1 MNLHHLELFYY
12 VAKHEGITAALP
24 KMPYGI
30 QQPAVS
36 SQIQSLEKNLGVKL
50 FHRRPFTLTTEGAKL
65 YDYIYPFFS
74 KMGDLENLL
83 KQDGS
88 EHLRIAA
95 SAAIMRHHLPK
106 ILNHLKTEH
115 PELRLTLQEV
125 EANDITKIIQ
135 DETVDIAITTLHDNY
150 PDNFT
155 VIELI
160 ELPMAL
166 LIPKDSPV
174 KTLED
179 FLQPNLWDKGY
190 SADHPLIT
198 AQNQETLVQ
207 TFQQELEKR
216 QINWQPSVQLTT
228 LELVR
233 SYAEQGFGAGL
244 TVVTP
249 GITLPETHRY
259 LILKD
264 FPTLKIGVIYR
275 GKPKNITQN
284 FINLVQQTAGF
295 LQ

>member
-1 MNLHHLELFYY
+1 MNLHPLELFYF

-36 SQIQSLEKNLGVKL
+36 SQIQSLEKSLGVKL

-74 KMGDLENLL
+74 KMRDLEELI
-83 KQDGS
+83 KTDGT

-95 SAAIMRHHLPK
+95 SAAILRHHLPR
-106 ILNHLKTEH
+106 ILNHLKQDH

-135 DETVDIAITTLHDNY
+135 DESVDIAITTLHDKY

-166 LIPKDSPV
+166 MLPNESEI
-174 KTLED
+174 KTFED
-179 FLQPNLWDKGY
+179 FLEPNLWDNGFT
-190 SADHPLIT
+190 SHHPLIT

-207 TFQQELEKR
+207 AFQQELAKR
-216 QINWQPSVQLTT
+216 QIEWQPTVQLTT

-244 TVVTP
+244 TVITP
-249 GITLPETHRY
+249 GVALPETHRY
-259 LILKD
+259 LLLKD
-264 FPTLKIGVIYR
+264 FPTLKIGVVYR
-275 GKPKNITQN
+275 GKPKEITED
-284 FINLVQQTAGF
+284 FISLVQQMAEM
-295 LQ
+295 LK